1 MSQAASR
8 VFFFFFKYRIDLV
21 SHQFKTH
28 IWLPIT
34 LTIQAKN
41 VTITYNDPSQPLGS
55 FPVSSFAMTP

>member
-8 VFFFFFKYRIDLV
+8 VFKKKYRIDLV
-21 SHQFKTH
+21 SHRFKTH

-34 LTIQAKN
+34 FTIPAKN
-41 VTITYNDPSQPLGS
+41 VTIAYNDPSQSLGS